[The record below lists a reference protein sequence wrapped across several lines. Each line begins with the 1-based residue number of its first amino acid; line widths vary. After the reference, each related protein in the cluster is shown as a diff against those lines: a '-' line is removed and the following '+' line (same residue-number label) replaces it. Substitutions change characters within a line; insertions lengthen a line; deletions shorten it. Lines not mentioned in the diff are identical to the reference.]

1 MKAKKT
7 NESTTPPE
15 LRSSPVRV
23 RTNVKAGDRYQ
34 WYNNEDETSYRGAAA
49 GSDNPSLRN

>member
-7 NESTTPPE
+7 NESTTPSEPP
-15 LRSSPVRV
+15 SSPVRV
-23 RTNVKAGDRYQ
+23 RTSVKAGDRYQ
-34 WYNNEDETSYRGAAA
+34 WYNNEEETSYRGAAA